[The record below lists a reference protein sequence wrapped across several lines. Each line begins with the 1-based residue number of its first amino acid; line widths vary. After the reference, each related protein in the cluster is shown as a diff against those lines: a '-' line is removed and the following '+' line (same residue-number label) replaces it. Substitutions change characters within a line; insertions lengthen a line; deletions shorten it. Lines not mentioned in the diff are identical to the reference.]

1 MFGDKL
7 TAANAKITSLV
18 ALIVAT
24 GFKLDAASV
33 ADPKNEASSLPSAD
47 DLKAHLATQN
57 KAAVDAAVSPLNAQ
71 IVNLGADAAAAVA
84 FRAGFSDAGVKL
96 GDFLSADKAEG
107 QAPDEKAK
115 AAATANAATVK
126 LAIENAV
133 AAKSAKQIAAAGH
146 PHALDVAPGNGDA
159 PKATDIPADKTA
171 FHATLNTLQGAERT
185 AYFRKHKAK
194 FVQ

>member
-18 ALIVAT
+18 ALIVAS
-24 GFKLDAASV
+24 GLKLDAAAI
-33 ADPKNEASSLPSAD
+33 ADPKTEASALPSVD
-47 DLKAHLATQN
+47 DFKAHLATQN
-57 KAAVDAAVSPLNAQ
+57 KTAVDAAVSPLNAQ
-71 IVNLGADAAAAVA
+71 IVTLGADAAAAVA

-96 GDFLSADKAEG
+96 GDFIAADKAEG
-107 QAPDEKAK
+107 KTPEDKAK
-115 AAATANAATVK
+115 AAAAANAATVK

-133 AAKSAKQIAAAGH
+133 AGKAAKQIAGAGH

-159 PKATDIPADKTA
+159 PKASDVPADKAA

-194 FVQ
+194 FCS